1 MIDFATVA
9 RVLQSLALVALYAI
23 LGFGP
28 GFVAGLLT
36 ANALFGR
43 GKPIYM
49 DVHKQA
55 IKNAAQHNAQW
66 HPSNEKWRK

>member
-1 MIDFATVA
+1 MIDLEIIA
-9 RVLQSLALVALYAI
+9 RIFQAFALVTLYGM

-28 GFVAGLLT
+28 GFVTGLLT
-36 ANALFGR
+36 ANAIFGR

-49 DVHKQA
+49 DLHKQA